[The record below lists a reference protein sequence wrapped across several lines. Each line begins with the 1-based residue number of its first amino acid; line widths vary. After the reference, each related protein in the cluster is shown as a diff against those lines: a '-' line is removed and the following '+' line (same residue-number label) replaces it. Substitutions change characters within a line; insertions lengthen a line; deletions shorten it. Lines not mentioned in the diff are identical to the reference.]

1 VHLQMK
7 DVPACKDQICLTV

>member
-1 VHLQMK
+1 MK